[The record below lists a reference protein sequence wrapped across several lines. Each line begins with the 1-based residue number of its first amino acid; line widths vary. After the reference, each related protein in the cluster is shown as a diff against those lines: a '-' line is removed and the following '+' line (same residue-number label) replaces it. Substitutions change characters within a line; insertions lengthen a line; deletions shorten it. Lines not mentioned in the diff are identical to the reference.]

1 MFWCRYKI
9 AGDVGDGHK
18 VLGKLMNCSMLSTR
32 ELDKL
37 VSDVAMMDTSRCAVY
52 GRVLLSGVLYT
63 SAMYHRSEI
72 TNDSIVRL
80 KTGDIGT
87 IEKFVSFC
95 EKDCTACNESTF
107 CKHHIIVSIH
117 PSFPY
122 DFIDQTADCTARHV
136 VRIGN
141 PG

>member
-1 MFWCRYKI
+1 
-9 AGDVGDGHK
+9 
-18 VLGKLMNCSMLSTR
+18 MNCSVLSTR

-37 VSDVAMMDTSRCAVY
+37 FSDVAMMNTSKCAVY
-52 GRVLLSGVLYT
+52 GRVLLAGVLYT
-63 SAMYHRSEI
+63 SAMYHRSEV
-72 TNDSIVRL
+72 TNDSIVSL
-80 KTGDIGT
+80 KTGEIGT

-95 EKDCTACNESTF
+95 EKDCTLCSESTF

-117 PSFPY
+117 PSFPF
-122 DFIDQTADCTARHV
+122 DFDDQVTDCTAQHI